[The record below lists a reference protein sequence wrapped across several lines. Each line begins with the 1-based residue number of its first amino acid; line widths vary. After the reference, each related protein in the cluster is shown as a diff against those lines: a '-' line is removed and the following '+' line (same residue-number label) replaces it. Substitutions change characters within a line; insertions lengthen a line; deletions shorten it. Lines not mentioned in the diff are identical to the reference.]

1 MENEKKYSQMNEQEL
16 RTEIARIMEKARKAE
31 QLGILNEYAVYQRKA
46 LMAQSYLIDPT
57 TIIPGEIYKIQGD
70 EGFFF
75 KVDYLKG
82 RFAWGYRM
90 GGEQAEE
97 ALPLAMLASV
107 KSGK

>member
-1 MENEKKYSQMNEQEL
+1 MENEKKYSQMTEQEL
-16 RTEIARIMEKARKAE
+16 RTEIAKLMEKARKAE

-46 LMAQSYLIDPT
+46 VMAQSYLVDPA

-70 EGFFF
+70 EGCFF

-90 GGEQAEE
+90 GGDLAAE
-97 ALPLAMLASV
+97 ALPIAMLSSA
-107 KSGK
+107 KTGK